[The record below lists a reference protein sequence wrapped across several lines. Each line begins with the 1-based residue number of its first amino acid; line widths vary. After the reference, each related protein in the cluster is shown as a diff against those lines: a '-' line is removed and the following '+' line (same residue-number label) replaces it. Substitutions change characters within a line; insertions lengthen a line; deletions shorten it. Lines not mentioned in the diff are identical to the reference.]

1 MRSRSALAGLA
12 PLAALAAVLAG
23 CGGGGSKFPPIGAA
37 TQIGLTPPPGTVV
50 DAREWGSRDLA
61 IARKGGVTTIQVV
74 GPQGGAVNG
83 LHVVLNGR
91 AARVCGRGCYRAT
104 TGTGAVTVKIGGR
117 SWRFDLPASAPSGAA
132 RIAAAQK
139 AFTQLKTVSLRQKL
153 GSSPTVFSVANFVFV
168 APDKL
173 RYEIEGGSQAVI
185 VGRHRWDR
193 VSASDGWTQ
202 SAQDRVDVMH
212 VPWRRAIDA
221 HVVAPD
227 VVTFYDPGT
236 RAWFRVTLQPAT
248 SLPTTVL
255 MTGVSHFMVDRFS
268 GFDAPATIAP
278 PIVSK

>member
-1 MRSRSALAGLA
+1 MRSRSLGLVALAG
-12 PLAALAAVLAG
+12 LAAVLAG
-23 CGGGGSKFPPIGAA
+23 CGGGGSKFPTIGAA

-61 IARKGGVTTIQVV
+61 IARKGPVTTIQVV

-91 AARVCGRGCYRAT
+91 AARACGRGCYRAT
-104 TGTGAVTVKIGGR
+104 TGNGPVTVTIGAR
-117 SWRFDLPASAPSGAA
+117 SWRFDLPARAPSAAA
-132 RIAAAQK
+132 RVVAAQQ
-139 AFTQLKTVSLRQKL
+139 AYTRLKSVSLHQKL
-153 GSSPTVFSVANFVFV
+153 GSSPTVFSVARFVFV

-185 VGRHRWDR
+185 VGRRRWDR
-193 VSASDGWTQ
+193 VSASDAWTV
-202 SAQDRVDVMH
+202 SSQDRVDVMH

-221 HVVAPD
+221 HLVAPD

-236 RAWFRVTLQPAT
+236 RAWFRVTLQPRT

-278 PIVSK
+278 PPVWK